1 MHLPLLF
8 FSELDLTEDQM
19 SALQLSLLSLS
30 EGQTVMPADLT
41 HALSTVVHD
50 APPVAAGLHYICC
63 GIRRRALSRGRYSL
77 LDVVQGAA
85 GGGGFVAAIPPIGFS
100 KN

>member
-1 MHLPLLF
+1 MPNLT
-8 FSELDLTEDQM
+8 ELDLTEDQM

-50 APPVAAGLHYICC
+50 APPVAAGQ
-63 GIRRRALSRGRYSL
+63 SR
-77 LDVVQGAA
+77 
-85 GGGGFVAAIPPIGFS
+85 FVES
-100 KN
+100 KRQRLMAM